1 MMKHQI
7 FRSINLLLLSLLLFV
22 CPISSVLP
30 VSPVSANDPLEE
42 KLKEL
47 IVGAQEKIEQTEPV
61 FHDDYFQQW
70 ARLVFG
76 IRYMTYIVDTRDPEK
91 TLGIVTFT
99 CKVTQSDFFPTKEEA
114 EQAPIK
120 NMIPKLIPCRA
131 TYQWKADSWEYA
143 GGAIYARRGEWKPIA
158 TDKPDAFP
166 QLYFDL
172 MRGPTNKE
180 YGPQNQQAQQEQAT
194 TQEQSSTESIAEAA
208 AP

>member
-1 MMKHQI
+1 MKHQI
-7 FRSINLLLLSLLLFV
+7 FRLINLLLLSLLLFV
-22 CPISSVLP
+22 YP
-30 VSPVSANDPLEE
+30 VYSVSANKPLEE

-47 IVGAQEKIEQTEPV
+47 IVGVQEEIEQAEPV

-76 IRYMTYIVDTRDPEK
+76 IRHMTYIVDTRDPEK

-120 NMIPKLIPCRA
+120 NMIPKLVPCRT
-131 TYQWKADSWEYA
+131 TYEWKAGSWEYA
-143 GGAIYARRGEWKPIA
+143 GGATYIRRGEWKPIP
-158 TDKPDAFP
+158 TDRPDAFP

-172 MRGPTNKE
+172 MRGPANKE
-180 YGPQNQQAQQEQAT
+180 YGPTNQQEQGT
-194 TQEQSSTESIAEAA
+194 TQEQSSTESIAEVA

>member
-1 MMKHQI
+1 MNHQI
-7 FRSINLLLLSLLLFV
+7 FSLIHLLLISPLLCVYLV
-22 CPISSVLP
+22 YPA
-30 VSPVSANDPLEE
+30 SPVSANEPSAKNLEE
-42 KLKEL
+42 F
-47 IVGAQEKIEQTEPV
+47 IVGVQERIVEVEPV

-76 IRYMTYIVDTRDPEK
+76 IRYMTYIVDTRNPEK

-120 NMIPKLIPCRA
+120 NMVPRLIACRT
-131 TYQWKADSWEYA
+131 TYEWKAGSWEYA

-172 MRGPTNKE
+172 MRGPANKE
-180 YGPQNQQAQQEQAT
+180 YGPQNQQGQET
-194 TQEQSSTESIAEAA
+194 TQEQSSTESIAEAS